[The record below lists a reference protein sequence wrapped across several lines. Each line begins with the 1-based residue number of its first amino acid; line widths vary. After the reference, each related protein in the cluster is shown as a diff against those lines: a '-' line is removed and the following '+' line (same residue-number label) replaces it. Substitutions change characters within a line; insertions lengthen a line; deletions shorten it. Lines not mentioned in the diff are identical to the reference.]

1 MTADSF
7 LPPKTTLPRNYPMR
21 NSKLALD
28 TVIVQLHSVPQKG
41 FRARSPMSAHCNIRA
56 CLIEE
61 AGGGGARAAVPR
73 AAAARSKAGV
83 PPMAAGAD
91 RGPARNLFGSPHRC
105 HHIGWQHR
113 CHPKYFGWQHR
124 APRAA
129 MGNKHPFQKALS
141 KAMKPSSSEQQDG
154 ETTSKQLRRKQPPN
168 NSSRKQR

>member
-1 MTADSF
+1 
-7 LPPKTTLPRNYPMR
+7 
-21 NSKLALD
+21 LD

-41 FRARSPMSAHCNIRA
+41 FRARSPMSAHCNMRA
-56 CLIEE
+56 CLIDT
-61 AGGGGARAAVPR
+61 AGGGGVTPAGAGAARA
-73 AAAARSKAGV
+73 
-83 PPMAAGAD
+83 
-91 RGPARNLFGSPHRC
+91 PARNLFGSPHRC

-141 KAMKPSSSEQQDG
+141 KAMKPSSSEQQEG